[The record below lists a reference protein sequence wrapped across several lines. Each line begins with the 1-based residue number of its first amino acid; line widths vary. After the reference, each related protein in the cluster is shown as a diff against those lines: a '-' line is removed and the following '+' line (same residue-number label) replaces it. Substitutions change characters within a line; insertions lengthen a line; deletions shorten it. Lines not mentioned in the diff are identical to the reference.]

1 MNVLLIMGTAST
13 HATIFPVA
21 THVAVIQDTCSI
33 MMEEH
38 VEVSINTVHL
48 MLVSYMTAFYLFRY

>member
-1 MNVLLIMGTAST
+1 MNVLLIMETANT
-13 HATIFPVA
+13 HAIIFPVA

-48 MLVSYMTAFYLFRY
+48 MLS